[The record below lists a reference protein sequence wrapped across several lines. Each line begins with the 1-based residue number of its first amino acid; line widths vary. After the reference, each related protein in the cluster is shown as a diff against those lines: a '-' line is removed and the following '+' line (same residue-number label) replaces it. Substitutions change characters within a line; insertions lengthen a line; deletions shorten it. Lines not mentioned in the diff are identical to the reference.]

1 VLDATSSV
9 CVVCGQPF
17 NLTAG
22 EREWYQKR
30 MVQDPL
36 FKMPRRCKA
45 CLEKM
50 KEDKPSKNPTDPPPP
65 APLERGVPRAGLHKP
80 EKDEV
85 RVVLATVD
93 FEDLVSGRAV
103 FWRPE
108 KIRIVLADIGFEAMR
123 QAIDRAEIEK
133 KLSTAS

>member
-30 MVQDPL
+30 MTEDPL
-36 FKMPRRCKA
+36 FKLPRRCKA
-45 CLEKM
+45 CLEKR
-50 KEDKPSKNPTDPPPP
+50 KEDKPSKNPPDSHP
-65 APLERGVPRAGLHKP
+65 APPERGVPRAELHKP
-80 EKDEV
+80 GKDEI

-133 KLSTAS
+133 KLSAVS